1 MARRGKGIPAQ
12 GVPVLVG
19 QRWGIPHSPGLLK
32 PAFQAAPPVTAGWWL
47 LATTDFSLCL
57 PRVRDGC
64 AAYKDQQPDARV
76 TPPACVSHGRG
87 SQSPAQLNWGA
98 LLGPASRLLSFA
110 ASSPSFPS
118 RVAFL
123 APCVPHNC
131 PHLKKSGAGFP
142 VPTGSEELESLQ
154 RFPGAGLCLGG

>member
-1 MARRGKGIPAQ
+1 VPAGLSLAGRQPSMTERFRMARRGKGIPAQ

-76 TPPACVSHGRG
+76 TP
-87 SQSPAQLNWGA
+87 Q
-98 LLGPASRLLSFA
+98 PASAMGGAARAPHSSTGEHSSGQLQGSFLSQPPLRAFHLVWPSWLLA
-110 ASSPSFPS
+110 CRTTA
-118 RVAFL
+118 L
-123 APCVPHNC
+123 
-131 PHLKKSGAGFP
+131 
-142 VPTGSEELESLQ
+142 T
-154 RFPGAGLCLGG
+154 